1 MPKVEE
7 IIART
12 VIKKWDGEPEY
23 IKGRINMLPPL
34 SEIVST

>member
-12 VIKKWDGEPEY
+12 VIKKWNREPEY
-23 IKGRINMLPPL
+23 IKGCINMLPPL
-34 SEIVST
+34 SETVST